1 MRFPEFHQSLVFPL
15 EITLVFSR
23 IIVNSGKVRLPHK
36 QSQPSMFQTQFQKGD
51 FPAGL
56 HGIGDTLRFIQ
67 QLCRQRAL
75 SGTAFARRPETAA
88 VSAAGLGHNT
98 GYLAEMKLVPL
109 LEAGGDGR
117 EPCNVS
123 LMLDAEPA
131 TCARIPASVR
141 ILSGNSRPQ
150 DTAGSGCSV
159 TLPDIRSTGAGSV
172 PLSGR

>member
-67 QLCRQRAL
+67 QLCRRRAL

-88 VSAAGLGHNT
+88 VSAAGL
-98 GYLAEMKLVPL
+98 
-109 LEAGGDGR
+109 LEAGGDKR

-123 LMLDAEPA
+123 LMLDEDLVCCTPEYCRKFNAVIVEA
-131 TCARIPASVR
+131 PASKV
-141 ILSGNSRPQ
+141 SKNWMN
-150 DTAGSGCSV
+150 
-159 TLPDIRSTGAGSV
+159 
-172 PLSGR
+172 